1 MTGHTGSGGRRAY
14 LDHASSS
21 PLRPAAYEAMV
32 PWLAQPGDPGRIH
45 AEGRAA
51 RVALEEARE
60 QVAAF
65 FGARPRE
72 VIFTSGGT
80 EAINAAVAGAAARPL
95 SNRRSFS
102 GDTAESERQLEGGP
116 NRRSSSGDTAENE
129 RQLEGGSGPLAVHIV
144 TSAVEHSAVLE
155 AANRAGTVTMAGVD
169 GLGRYAPDTVLA
181 GIRPETSLVA
191 VQLANHEV
199 GTIQPATEVVA
210 GARERGVL
218 THVDACAAAGYVPV
232 DFAALGADLCSVT
245 AHKFGGPK
253 GIGALL
259 VRRGLRLPPFILGGA
274 QERDRRAGIENVA
287 AAVGFAAAAG
297 ELSAPSG
304 AARTGLEAE
313 AEAARAL
320 TDRLLVEA
328 PKLVEGLTVFGDP
341 VDRLPHLVCFGV
353 EGVEAEPVL
362 LGLDQH
368 GVAVHSGSS
377 CSSETFEP
385 SPVLSAMGVDAD
397 HSLRVSVGWS
407 STPADIDSFLDALP
421 DVVGRLRRLR

>member
-1 MTGHTGSGGRRAY
+1 MFKEGSGRRAY

-21 PLRPAAYEAMV
+21 PLRPVAYEAML

-72 VIFTSGGT
+72 VIFTAGGT
-80 EAINAAVAGAAARPL
+80 ESINAAIFGAAARCVA
-95 SNRRSFS
+95 
-102 GDTAESERQLEGGP
+102 GDDGGP
-116 NRRSSSGDTAENE
+116 A
-129 RQLEGGSGPLAVHIV
+129 AVHIV
-144 TSAVEHSAVLE
+144 TTAVEHSAVLE
-155 AANRAGTVTMAGVD
+155 AANRAGRVTMAGVD
-169 GLGRYAPDTVLA
+169 VLGRYEPATVLA
-181 GIRPETSLVA
+181 GLRPETALVS

-199 GTIQPATEVVA
+199 GTIQPAAEVVA
-210 GARERGVL
+210 AARERGVL
-218 THVDACAAAGYVPV
+218 THVDACAAAGQVTI

-245 AHKFGGPK
+245 AHKLGGPR

-259 VRRGLRLPPFILGGA
+259 VRRGLRLPPFLVGGA
-274 QERDRRAGIENVA
+274 QERNRRAGIENVA
-287 AAVGFAAAAG
+287 AAVGFAAATAQLMGPASSAHSDSSAASAHGVSSAHAAQSASGGGPAG
-297 ELSAPSG
+297 EPAFLPTSANRL
-304 AARTGLEAE
+304 AAE
-313 AEAARAL
+313 AATARAL
-320 TDRLLVEA
+320 TQRLLVEA
-328 PKLVEGLTVFGDP
+328 PKAVDGLAIFGDP

-362 LGLDQH
+362 LGLDQR

-407 STPADIDSFLDALP
+407 STAADIDAFLAALP
-421 DVVGRLRRLR
+421 NVVARLRALRP